1 MEHYCNY
8 FCPTWFGLINKYSL
22 SHRKFSQ
29 NRQNFKQ
36 AHQWEKK
43 LLGEFLVQ
51 IWIIEIRTILILMMQ
66 FFCVYKKQKNTS
78 QMFSYVDERV
88 SEPYRQAYGDT
99 QNKKRFGNTI
109 EQQFKSLRL

>member
-1 MEHYCNY
+1 
-8 FCPTWFGLINKYSL
+8 
-22 SHRKFSQ
+22 
-29 NRQNFKQ
+29 
-36 AHQWEKK
+36 
-43 LLGEFLVQ
+43 
-51 IWIIEIRTILILMMQ
+51 MMQ